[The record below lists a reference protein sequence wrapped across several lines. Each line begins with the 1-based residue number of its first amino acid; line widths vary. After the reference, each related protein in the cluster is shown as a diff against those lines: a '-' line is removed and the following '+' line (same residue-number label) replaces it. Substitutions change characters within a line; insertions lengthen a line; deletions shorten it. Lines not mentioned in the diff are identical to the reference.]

1 MMKMPSDI
9 SEDFQGSW
17 DAFLELPRTSKLE
30 PLVLGEC
37 FRILLQQA
45 GIKIKTTK
53 LLADFFTVNTRYK
66 SFSKQVHSKFLLY
79 HLLPVQHQ
87 YEFVMKADEL
97 VNVVNG
103 FTIRGTVKLKPQRFE
118 LDYLLRRLVELKVF
132 KTLPEELQLSS
143 RVKLHAGEKKTVYAD
158 RFPPRADKVRE
169 SMEVVVIL
177 NSDMRVS
184 IARLKNDFLV
194 LKYELYFDN
203 TIPMYPN
210 LDKQLFAVWRR
221 ASIGDFR

>member
-1 MMKMPSDI
+1 MPSDI
-9 SEDFQGSW
+9 SDDFQGSW
-17 DAFLELPRTSKLE
+17 EAFLELPRTSKLE

-45 GIKIKTTK
+45 GVKIKTMK
-53 LLADFFTVNTRYK
+53 LLADFFTVNNRYQA
-66 SFSKQVHSKFLLY
+66 FAKQVHSKFLLY

-87 YEFVMKADEL
+87 YEFVMNADEL

-132 KTLPEELQLSS
+132 KELPDQLKLSS
-143 RVKLHAGEKKTVYAD
+143 RVKMHAGEKKTVYAD

-169 SMEVVVIL
+169 SMEVSVIL
-177 NSDMRVS
+177 NSDMRVK

-203 TIPMYPN
+203 TIPMYSN
-210 LDKQLFAVWRR
+210 LDKQLIAVWRR